1 MSLSGFSLNFNSF
14 LQRHFLRVLLHITP
28 IALSFASLDLS
39 LFRNTLVRYPHDDVW
54 MGLKDIIFLL
64 FLIFFFIISLHC
76 GQTYVHSFAF
86 FSIRFYS
93 FVYFYIIWSIDKLLF
108 YCRFAHQHTIV
119 FIGFPSTER
128 RRSSHVLTGR
138 TNGSWTVRHGAWK
151 SAFDYLHGR
160 DRLHRLV
167 ARRRQRR
174 KFRLRSAADD
184 DGVAEP
190 ARRVWAGEEHQG
202 ADGDES
208 HRHSRPSTAQTG
220 AHRQKDR
227 IPEPEWG
234 GMVVLPLRAAAVDR
248 LDRSVWAF
256 VSLAMMMMMMGGWWF
271 FCSLDWKR
279 THFTMTLLS
288 SCAWLSFSF
297 SFF

>member
-1 MSLSGFSLNFNSF
+1 MYI
-14 LQRHFLRVLLHITP
+14 HLL
-28 IALSFASLDLS
+28 
-39 LFRNTLVRYPHDDVW
+39 
-54 MGLKDIIFLL
+54 
-64 FLIFFFIISLHC
+64 
-76 GQTYVHSFAF
+76 F

-128 RRSSHVLTGR
+128 RRSSHVITGR

-190 ARRVWAGEEHQG
+190 ARRVWACEEHQG
-202 ADGDES
+202 ADGDEP
-208 HRHSRPSTAQTG
+208 HRHSRSGTAQTG
-220 AHRQKDR
+220 THWQKDR

-234 GMVVLPLRAAAVDR
+234 GMVFLPPRAAAVDR

-256 VSLAMMMMMMGGWWF
+256 VSLAMMKMVGDDGSFVPWIEKEHISRWHF
-271 FCSLDWKR
+271 SLHVHDYLF
-279 THFTMTLLS
+279 HSPFSNFVFTKFPHNQTNNPKKND
-288 SCAWLSFSF
+288 
-297 SFF
+297 